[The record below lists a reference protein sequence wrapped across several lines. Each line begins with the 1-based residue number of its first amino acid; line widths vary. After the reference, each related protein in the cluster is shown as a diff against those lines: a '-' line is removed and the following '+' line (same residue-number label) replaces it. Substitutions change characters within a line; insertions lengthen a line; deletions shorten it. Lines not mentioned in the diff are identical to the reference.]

1 MKEFR
6 EFFFQLSMKR
16 NVNKEKIRKA
26 AVIRE
31 PQGVDFYVIDRP
43 WTEKEKSELSA
54 IIEKYKARKKN
65 KVKNRKSITVISKK
79 KVKVKAKA

>member
-1 MKEFR
+1 M
-6 EFFFQLSMKR
+6 
-16 NVNKEKIRKA
+16 

-43 WTEKEKSELSA
+43 WTEKEKNELSA

-65 KVKNRKSITVISKK
+65 KVKNRKSATIVFKK
-79 KVKVKAKA
+79 KTKAKA